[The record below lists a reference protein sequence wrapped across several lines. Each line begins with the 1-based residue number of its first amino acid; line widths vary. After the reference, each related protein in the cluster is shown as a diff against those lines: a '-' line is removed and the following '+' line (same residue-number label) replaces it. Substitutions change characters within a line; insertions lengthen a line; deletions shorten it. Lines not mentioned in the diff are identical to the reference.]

1 MDVIKVSA
9 KSRTHAVAAAIAAF
23 IREYK
28 HAEVQAIGAG
38 AVSQAMTALVLAVGY
53 LERDGIYIT
62 CLPQFTDVTIG
73 DTVRMAIKLVI
84 DLC

>member
-23 IREYK
+23 IHKYK

-38 AVSQAMTALVLAVGY
+38 AISQATNALVLAVGY

-62 CLPQFTDVTIG
+62 CLPEFSDVTIG
-73 DTVRMAIKLVI
+73 DKVSMAIKLVI

>member
-1 MDVIKVSA
+1 MNVIKVSA

-38 AVSQAMTALVLAVGY
+38 AMGQAMNALVLAVAY

-62 CLPQFTDVTIG
+62 CLPEIFDVTIG
-73 DTVRMAIKLVI
+73 DKVSMAIKLVI
-84 DLC
+84 DLW